1 MNNSAITSKIELDKS
16 DNRNSNEKEMKKNNL
31 ILELDKSSDKKSNG
45 LATLITVAIS
55 RMKKAK
61 IMILVPLVIQQENL
75 SVITLMIIIIIIKTT
90 KRIIMKALTI

>member
-45 LATLITVAIS
+45 LATPNHRSYIKNEESKNNDIS
-55 RMKKAK
+55 SFG
-61 IMILVPLVIQQENL
+61 N
-75 SVITLMIIIIIIKTT
+75 TT
-90 KRIIMKALTI
+90 RKFVCN